1 MTKSN
6 LHCQKCKK
14 IIHVD
19 TNMVMLKDEI
29 WLTHFNKL
37 DILCDKCIEQKL
49 NRKITIND
57 IDDTIPCN
65 IWWLYKRKGM

>member
-1 MTKSN
+1 
-6 LHCQKCKK
+6 
-14 IIHVD
+14 
-19 TNMVMLKDEI
+19 MVMLNDEL

-57 IDDTIPCN
+57 LKKSFGEIIPCN
-65 IWWLYKRKGM
+65 LWWLNENKLI